1 VVAAH
6 RREDAYHAERTTTRV
21 RIVKQQILLIV
32 LGLAYAGSAG
42 ALPPVSLEHVGTFQ
56 SPLYVSH
63 AGDGRIFIVE
73 RAGRILVCDTPS
85 CTSPTTFLDISTLV
99 DTSDDGG
106 LFTVAFH
113 PNYASNGYFFVSYT
127 EDGGGGS

>member
-1 VVAAH
+1 M
-6 RREDAYHAERTTTRV
+6 RW
-21 RIVKQQILLIV
+21 QLLLLAV
-32 LGLAYAGSAG
+32 GLACAESAW
-42 ALPPVSLEHVGTFQ
+42 ALPPVSLEHVVSLQ

-73 RAGRILVCDTPS
+73 RAGRILVCDAQA
-85 CTSPTTFLDISTLV
+85 CTAPTTFLDISSRV
-99 DTSDDGG
+99 DTSDEGG

-127 EDGGGGS
+127 ENGRGGPSALLLGKAEPHPSAAWHS